1 MERVI
6 SIITDRLS
14 GVPGLAA
21 VYLFGS
27 AARGTSRSRSDI
39 DVAVL
44 FEENAERIDIV
55 SLMAGLSGAAGRDVD
70 VIILNRAEP
79 RLYHEIVRT
88 GEILFEK
95 NRRYRILREVRNRKL
110 YEDYRRL
117 HSIYMRGMRAEYG
130 QQGHR

>member
-27 AARGTSRSRSDI
+27 AARGNLTPKSDI

-44 FEENAERIDIV
+44 FEEGSPRIDML
-55 SLMAGLSGAAGRDVD
+55 SLMADLSHGAGRDVD
-70 VIILNRAEP
+70 VVVLNEAEP

-117 HSIYMRGMRAEYG
+117 HLNYMRRMSAEYG

>member
-6 SIITDRLS
+6 SIIIDRLS
-14 GVPGLAA
+14 GVQGLAA

-27 AARGTSRSRSDI
+27 AARGSLTPKSDI
-39 DVAVL
+39 DIAML

-55 SLMAGLSGAAGRDVD
+55 SLMADLSGAVGRDVD
-70 VIILNRAEP
+70 VVILNRAEP

-88 GEILFEK
+88 GKILFEK
-95 NRRYRILREVRNRKL
+95 NRRYRILREVKNRKL

-117 HSIYMRGMRAEYG
+117 HAIYMRGMRAEYG

>member
-1 MERVI
+1 MELVI

-14 GVPGLAA
+14 GVPGIAA

-27 AARGTSRSRSDI
+27 AARGNLTPKSDI

-44 FEENAERIDIV
+44 FEEGSPRIDRL
-55 SLMAGLSGAAGRDVD
+55 SLMADLSHGAGGDVD
-70 VIILNRAEP
+70 VVVLNEAEP

-95 NRRYRILREVRNRKL
+95 NRKYRILREVRNRKF

>member
-14 GVPGLAA
+14 GVTGLAA
-21 VYLFGS
+21 AYLFGS
-27 AARGTSRSRSDI
+27 AARGALRSQSDI

-44 FEENAERIDIV
+44 FEEGSPRIDRL
-55 SLMAGLSGAAGRDVD
+55 SLMADLSHGAGRDVD
-70 VIILNRAEP
+70 VVILNEAEP

-88 GEILFEK
+88 GKILFER
-95 NRRYRILREVRNRKL
+95 NRKYRILREVRNRKL